1 MADAGYE
8 RVVIE
13 GVRPVVDAGRFPAK
27 AAAGVPLQLEADVF
41 AEGHDLLLAWVRYG
55 KPGRGGAAPKG
66 WRAEPLRPVG
76 NDRWQ
81 AWIVPRSVGPLAF
94 DIVGVVDDYGSWLR
108 GARIKLAAGDD
119 VELEIAEGAS
129 IARRRSRRRDVPE
142 KDRQALVKL
151 ADTLE
156 ASGGSHQRRMAHAAQ
171 AGVLALMARTADL
184 GEATVAG
191 PFTVWVDREL
201 AAFSAWYEM
210 FPRSET
216 PSAGQSGTFASAA
229 RRLPSIAA
237 MGFDIVYLPPI
248 HPIGTTARKGA
259 NNSLEAGPTDPGSPW
274 AIGAPAGGHTAIH
287 PDLGGLGD
295 FTDFVTAA
303 RGAGLEVALDF
314 AAQCSP
320 DHPWVTE
327 HPEWF
332 KHRPD
337 GSIKYAE
344 NPPKKYQDIYPLDFE
359 TSDRSGLWN
368 ALRDVL
374 LFWSDQGVHVFRV
387 DNPHTKPFAFWE
399 WVIAELRRRHPG
411 TIFLSEAFTRPRVMH
426 RLAKAGFTQSYT
438 YFTWRTRK
446 WELEEY
452 LREIATP
459 PGVDYFRP
467 NFWPNTPDILHAVL
481 QEGGPAA
488 FRLRL
493 VLAALGAPSWGMYSG
508 FELFESEPVRPGS
521 EEYLNSEKY
530 ALRPRDWNRADSLAP
545 LVTQI
550 NGIRRRH
557 RAALQQL
564 GRTHLHHVGNDQLL
578 CFSRSDPELSDVM
591 LVVVNLDP
599 AWAQAGMTWLDM
611 EALGLS
617 PDTIFQV
624 HDELTDT
631 SYTWRG
637 PQNFVRLDPA
647 IQPAHIFHL
656 RSL

>member
-1 MADAGYE
+1 MAGGGYQ

-13 GVRPVVDAGRFPAK
+13 GVRPTVDAGRFPAK
-27 AAAGVPLQLEADVF
+27 AAVSLPLQVSADVF
-41 AEGHDLLLAWVRYG
+41 AEGHDLLLAWVRFG
-55 KPGRGGAAPKG
+55 KPSRAGAAPRG
-66 WRAEPLRPVG
+66 WRAEPMQPLG
-76 NDRWQ
+76 NDRWE
-81 AWIVPRSVGPLAF
+81 AWIEPRSAGPLAF
-94 DIVGVVDDYGSWLR
+94 DVVGVVDDYGSWLR

-119 VELEIAEGAS
+119 VALELAEGAS
-129 IARRRSRRRDVPE
+129 MARQRSRRRDVPE
-142 KDRQALVKL
+142 RDRQALAKL
-151 ADTLE
+151 AAELDAAT
-156 ASGGSHQRRMAHAAQ
+156 SPQRRLSRAAQ
-171 AGVLALMARTADL
+171 PAVLALMARTADL
-184 GEATVAG
+184 SQATIAG
-191 PFTVWVDREL
+191 PFSVWVDREL

-210 FPRSET
+210 FPRSEAAT
-216 PSAGQSGTFASAA
+216 PGSSGTFASAA
-229 RRLPSIAA
+229 HRLPAIAE

-259 NNSLEAGPTDPGSPW
+259 NNALEAGPTDPGSPW
-274 AIGAPAGGHTAIH
+274 AIGGPEGGHTAIH
-287 PDLGGLGD
+287 PDLGDLAD
-295 FTDFVTAA
+295 FTDFVSAA
-303 RGAGLEVALDF
+303 RRAGLEVALDF

-359 TSDRSGLWN
+359 TADRTGLWN

-374 LFWSDQGVHVFRV
+374 LFWSERGVHVFRV

-399 WVIAELRRRHPG
+399 WVIAEVRRRHPG
-411 TIFLSEAFTRPRVMH
+411 TLFLSEAFTRPRVMH
-426 RLAKAGFTQSYT
+426 RLAKLGFTQSYT

-446 WELEEY
+446 WEIEEY
-452 LREIATP
+452 LRELSAP
-459 PGVDYFRP
+459 PAVDYFRP

-508 FELFESEPVRPGS
+508 FELFESEAVRPGS

-530 ALRPRDWNRADSLAP
+530 SLRPRQWDRADSLAP
-545 LVTQI
+545 LVGQV
-550 NGIRRRH
+550 NSIRRRH
-557 RAALQQL
+557 RGALAQL
-564 GRTHLHHVGNDQLL
+564 SRTHLHHIGNDQLV
-578 CFSRSDPELSDVM
+578 CFSRSDPGRSDVI

-599 AWAQAGMTWLDM
+599 AWAQSGMTWLDL
-611 EALGLS
+611 EALGLQ

-631 SYTWRG
+631 SFTWRG